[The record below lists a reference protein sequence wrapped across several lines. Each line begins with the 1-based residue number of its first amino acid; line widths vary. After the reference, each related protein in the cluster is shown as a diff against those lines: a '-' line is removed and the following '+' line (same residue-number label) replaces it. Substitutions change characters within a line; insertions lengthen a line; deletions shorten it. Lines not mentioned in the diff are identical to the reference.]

1 MNFGKAYRTIREAH
15 TGNSLSLAPTATT
28 ETRTQ
33 LRHLTDRTTNSNG
46 LNIRDPADNLED
58 HIHISG
64 V

>member
-33 LRHLTDRTTNSNG
+33 LRQLTDRTTDGNG

-64 V
+64 E